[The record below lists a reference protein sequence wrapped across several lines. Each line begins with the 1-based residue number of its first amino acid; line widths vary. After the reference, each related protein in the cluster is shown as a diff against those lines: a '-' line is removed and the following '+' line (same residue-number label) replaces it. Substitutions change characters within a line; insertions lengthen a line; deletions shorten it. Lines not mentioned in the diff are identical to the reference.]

1 MDGSTTLNKGLY
13 INKRNFR
20 LFKGSQLQSMEWI
33 KIPEEAE
40 ECYYFDGSDPEGVED
55 LCFYTKDLE
64 STWSDYYWSDNV
76 KSDSPTFQQIKT
88 YVNTHGKLVW
98 ERNVNDVVASNVND
112 ENVNNITDNTVK
124 SVADVVLVTTDAIH
138 HPKHYTSDDCGVEAI
153 EVTSLL
159 PACIS
164 NAVKYVWRCGK
175 KDEDLQEL
183 KKALWYI
190 NYSIDN
196 DLPSFADQLSDSL
209 EFQELVEKVKSHW
222 VGNKYMFIDAV
233 YWGNQETMKKALE
246 LMILELASNQET

>member
-1 MDGSTTLNKGLY
+1 MFTMKMDGSTTLNNGLY
-13 INKRNFR
+13 INKKTFEVVEYPVGHQRT
-20 LFKGSQLQSMEWI
+20 KCV

-40 ECYYFDGSDPEGVED
+40 ECYYFDRNHPEGIED
-55 LCFYTKDLE
+55 LLFYTKDLE
-64 STWSDYYWSDNV
+64 DTWCDDGYWSDNV
-76 KSDSPTFQQIKT
+76 ESIEPSYSEIRN
-88 YVNTHGKLVW
+88 YVNTYGKLVW
-98 ERNVNDVVASNVND
+98 KRNIDKLPDDV
-112 ENVNNITDNTVK
+112 NTV
-124 SVADVVLVTTDAIH
+124 ADAIH

-190 NYSIDN
+190 NYSINN
-196 DLPSFADQLSDSL
+196 DLPSSIDGLSDSL
-209 EFQELVEKVKSHW
+209 EYEALINKVKSHW

-246 LMILELASNQET
+246 LMIQEITSSQES

>member
-1 MDGSTTLNKGLY
+1 MNHKDLY
-13 INKRNFR
+13 IHNKT
-20 LFKGSQLQSMEWI
+20 FKCFEGGQPRGIDWT

-40 ECYYFDGSDPEGVED
+40 ECYYFDGNHPEGIED
-55 LCFYTKDLE
+55 LLFYTKDLE
-64 STWSDYYWSDNV
+64 ATWTGEYWSDNV
-76 KSDSPTFQQIKT
+76 KSDYPTYHEIKS
-88 YVNTHGKLVW
+88 YIKEYGKLVW
-98 ERNVNDVVASNVND
+98 KRNVN
-112 ENVNNITDNTVK
+112 NTMDTVH
-124 SVADVVLVTTDAIH
+124 SVADAIH

-153 EVTSLL
+153 EITSLL

-164 NAVKYVWRCGK
+164 NTVKYVWRCGK

-196 DLPSFADQLSDSL
+196 DLPSFVDQLSDSL

-233 YWGNQETMKKALE
+233 YWGNQETMKKAIE
-246 LMILELASNQET
+246 LMILELTSNQET

>member
-1 MDGSTTLNKGLY
+1 MSNKDLY
-13 INKRNFR
+13 INKKT
-20 LFKGSQLQSMEWI
+20 FKCLEGEIPKGIDWI

-55 LCFYTKDLE
+55 LCFYKNGLKEVWEDGEEPNFWYSFEDKSSVLK
-64 STWSDYYWSDNV
+64 YV
-76 KSDSPTFQQIKT
+76 KN
-88 YVNTHGKLVW
+88 YGKLVW
-98 ERNVNDVVASNVND
+98 KRNVNNTND
-112 ENVNNITDNTVK
+112 FVHIVSDTV
-124 SVADVVLVTTDAIH
+124 H
-138 HPKHYTSDDCGVEAI
+138 RPKHYTSDDCGVEAI
-153 EVTSLL
+153 EITSLL

-196 DLPSFADQLSDSL
+196 DLPSFVDQLSDSL
-209 EFQELVEKVKSHW
+209 EFQEMVERVKSYW

-233 YWGNQETMKKALE
+233 YWGNQKTMKKALE
-246 LMILELASNQET
+246 IMILELTSNKDAQHVKRK

>member
-1 MDGSTTLNKGLY
+1 MNHKDLY
-13 INKRNFR
+13 INKKT
-20 LFKGSQLQSMEWI
+20 FKCLEGLVSSGIDWI

-40 ECYYFDGSDPEGVED
+40 ECYYFDGSDPECVED

-64 STWSDYYWSDNV
+64 ATWSDYYWSDNLNGE
-76 KSDSPTFQQIKT
+76 SPTYQEIKSYVKT
-88 YVNTHGKLVW
+88 YGKLVW
-98 ERNVNDVVASNVND
+98 KRNVNDVVKST
-112 ENVNNITDNTVK
+112 IDN
-124 SVADVVLVTTDAIH
+124 AVLDAIHSIDDTIH
-138 HPKHYTSDDCGVEAI
+138 HPKHYTSDGCGVEAI

-196 DLPSFADQLSDSL
+196 DLPSFVDQLSDSL
-209 EFQELVEKVKSHW
+209 EFQSLVEKVKSHW
-222 VGNKYMFIDAV
+222 AGNKYMFIDAV

-246 LMILELASNQET
+246 LMILELES

>member
-1 MDGSTTLNKGLY
+1 MSNKDLY
-13 INKRNFR
+13 IHKKT
-20 LFKGSQLQSMEWI
+20 FKCLEGAIPKGVDWI

-40 ECYYFDGSDPEGVED
+40 ECYYFDGSEPDGVEE

-64 STWSDYYWSDNV
+64 ATWSDYYWSDNV
-76 KSDSPTFQQIKT
+76 NNVHQQYEDIVA
-88 YVNTHGKLVW
+88 YVKEYGKLVW
-98 ERNVNDVVASNVND
+98 KRNVNNTIDDVH
-112 ENVNNITDNTVK
+112 
-124 SVADVVLVTTDAIH
+124 SVADAIH

-153 EVTSLL
+153 EITSLL

-196 DLPSFADQLSDSL
+196 GLPTFVDELSDSL

-246 LMILELASNQET
+246 IMILEITSNQET

>member
-1 MDGSTTLNKGLY
+1 MNHKDLY
-13 INKRNFR
+13 IHKKT
-20 LFKGSQLQSMEWI
+20 FKCLEGLVSNGYFAESIDWI
-33 KIPEEAE
+33 KIPDEAE
-40 ECYYFDGSDPEGVED
+40 EGYYFDGSDPEGIED
-55 LCFYTKDLE
+55 LCFYTEDFE
-64 STWSDYYWSDNV
+64 ATWDDNYWSDNT
-76 KSDSPTFQQIKT
+76 KCTSPTYQQIKNYVKT
-88 YVNTHGKLVW
+88 YGKLVW
-98 ERNVNDVVASNVND
+98 KRGVIDVGDVVSNDMTSDTVN
-112 ENVNNITDNTVK
+112 
-124 SVADVVLVTTDAIH
+124 

-196 DLPSFADQLSDSL
+196 DLPSFVNELSDSL
-209 EFQELVEKVKSHW
+209 EFQSLVEKVKSHW
-222 VGNKYMFIDAV
+222 TGNKYMFIDAV

-246 LMILELASNQET
+246 LMIQEITGNQET

>member
-1 MDGSTTLNKGLY
+1 MNHKDLY
-13 INKRNFR
+13 INKKT
-20 LFKGSQLQSMEWI
+20 FKCLEGLVSNGDFAKSIGWI

-40 ECYYFDGSDPEGVED
+40 ECYYFDGSDPDGVEE

-64 STWSDYYWSDNV
+64 ATWSDYYWSDNV
-76 KSDSPTFQQIKT
+76 KSDSPTYQEIKN
-88 YVNTHGKLVW
+88 YVKEYGQLVW
-98 ERNVNDVVASNVND
+98 KRNVNNTMD
-112 ENVNNITDNTVK
+112 TVK
-124 SVADVVLVTTDAIH
+124 SVADAIH

-153 EVTSLL
+153 EITSLL

-190 NYSIDN
+190 NYSIAN
-196 DLPSFADQLSDSL
+196 DLPSFVDELSDSL

-246 LMILELASNQET
+246 LMILEITSNQET

>member
-1 MDGSTTLNKGLY
+1 MSNKDLY
-13 INKRNFR
+13 IHKKT
-20 LFKGSQLQSMEWI
+20 FKCLEGGVPNGTDWI

-40 ECYYFDGSDPEGVED
+40 ECYYFDGNDPEGVEE
-55 LCFYTKDLE
+55 LVFYKNILKEVWEDGE
-64 STWSDYYWSDNV
+64 EPNFWYSFED
-76 KSDSPTFQQIKT
+76 KSGVLNYVRT
-88 YVNTHGKLVW
+88 YGKLVW
-98 ERNVNDVVASNVND
+98 KRNVSDTID
-112 ENVNNITDNTVK
+112 TVIN
-124 SVADVVLVTTDAIH
+124 TTDAIH

-153 EVTSLL
+153 EITSLL

-196 DLPSFADQLSDSL
+196 GLPTFVDELSDSL

-246 LMILELASNQET
+246 LMIQELTSNQETQHAKRK

>member
-1 MDGSTTLNKGLY
+1 MKHKDLY
-13 INKRNFR
+13 INKKT
-20 LFKGSQLQSMEWI
+20 FKCLEGMIPKGIDWI
-33 KIPEEAE
+33 KIPDEAE
-40 ECYYFDGSDPEGVED
+40 ECYYFDGSDPSVPED
-55 LCFYTKDLE
+55 LVFYTKYLE
-64 STWSDYYWSDNV
+64 ATWSYTYWSDNV
-76 KSDSPTFQQIKT
+76 NSDFPTYQEIKN
-88 YVNTHGKLVW
+88 YVKDYGKLVW
-98 ERNVNDVVASNVND
+98 KRGVIDVSDVVANDITIDTVN
-112 ENVNNITDNTVK
+112 
-124 SVADVVLVTTDAIH
+124 

-196 DLPSFADQLSDSL
+196 DLPSFVDQLSDSL
-209 EFQELVEKVKSHW
+209 EFQSLVEKVKSHW

-246 LMILELASNQET
+246 LMIQEITSNQES

>member
-1 MDGSTTLNKGLY
+1 MNHIDLY
-13 INKRNFR
+13 INKKT
-20 LFKGSQLQSMEWI
+20 FKCLEGLVSNGDFAKSIGWI
-33 KIPEEAE
+33 KIPEGAE
-40 ECYYFDGSDPEGVED
+40 ECYYFDGSDPDGVED

-64 STWSDYYWSDNV
+64 ATWSDWYWSDNV
-76 KSDSPTFQQIKT
+76 KSDSPTYQEIKSYVTT
-88 YVNTHGKLVW
+88 YGKLVW
-98 ERNVNDVVASNVND
+98 KRNVSDVVNNTMGDTVNTMSD
-112 ENVNNITDNTVK
+112 TV
-124 SVADVVLVTTDAIH
+124 H

-153 EVTSLL
+153 EITSLL

-196 DLPSFADQLSDSL
+196 DLPSFVDELSDSL

-246 LMILELASNQET
+246 LMILELTSNQET

>member
-1 MDGSTTLNKGLY
+1 MNHKDLY
-13 INKRNFR
+13 INKKT
-20 LFKGSQLQSMEWI
+20 FKCLEGLVSSGDFAESIDWI

-40 ECYYFDGSDPEGVED
+40 ECYYFDGSDPEGVDD
-55 LCFYTKDLE
+55 LCFYKNSLKEVWEDGE
-64 STWSDYYWSDNV
+64 EPNFWYDFED
-76 KSDSPTFQQIKT
+76 KSGVLKYVTT
-88 YVNTHGKLVW
+88 YGKLVW
-98 ERNVNDVVASNVND
+98 KRD
-112 ENVNNITDNTVK
+112 VNNTMDTVINTMDTAK
-124 SVADVVLVTTDAIH
+124 SVADAIH

-190 NYSIDN
+190 DYSIDN
-196 DLPSFADQLSDSL
+196 DLPSFVNELSDSL
-209 EFQELVEKVKSHW
+209 EFQSLVEKVKSHW

-233 YWGNQETMKKALE
+233 YWGNQETMKKTLE
-246 LMILELASNQET
+246 LMILELTSNQEE

>member
-1 MDGSTTLNKGLY
+1 MSNKDLY
-13 INKRNFR
+13 IHKKT
-20 LFKGSQLQSMEWI
+20 FKCLEGLVSNGTDWI

-40 ECYYFDGSDPEGVED
+40 ECYYFDGSDPGGVED

-64 STWSDYYWSDNV
+64 ATWDDNYWSDNT
-76 KSDSPTFQQIKT
+76 KCTSPTYQEIKNYVTT
-88 YVNTHGKLVW
+88 YGKLVW
-98 ERNVNDVVASNVND
+98 KRDISDVVNDTTGD
-112 ENVNNITDNTVK
+112 TVK
-124 SVADVVLVTTDAIH
+124 TIADAIH

-153 EVTSLL
+153 EITSLL

-196 DLPSFADQLSDSL
+196 DLPSFVDQLSDSL
-209 EFQELVEKVKSHW
+209 EFQEMIEKVKSHW

-233 YWGNQETMKKALE
+233 YWGNQKTMKKALE
-246 LMILELASNQET
+246 LMILELTSNQET

>member
-1 MDGSTTLNKGLY
+1 MSHADLW
-13 INKRNFR
+13 INKKTFKT
-20 LFKGSQLQSMEWI
+20 FKGGQLRGIDWI
-33 KIPEEAE
+33 KIPDEAE
-40 ECYYFDGSDPEGVED
+40 ECYYFDGSDPDVPED
-55 LCFYTKDLE
+55 LLFYTKDLE
-64 STWSDYYWSDNV
+64 ATWTGCYWSSNTECI
-76 KSDSPTFQQIKT
+76 SPTYQEIKNYVREYGQI
-88 YVNTHGKLVW
+88 VW
-98 ERNVNDVVASNVND
+98 KRNVA
-112 ENVNNITDNTVK
+112 VNNAEEVVHI
-124 SVADVVLVTTDAIH
+124 VADAIH
-138 HPKHYTSDDCGVEAI
+138 HPKHYTSDGCGVEAI

-196 DLPSFADQLSDSL
+196 DLPSFIGELSDSL
-209 EFQELVEKVKSHW
+209 EFQSLVEKVKSHW

-246 LMILELASNQET
+246 IMIQEIASNQES

>member
-1 MDGSTTLNKGLY
+1 MSNKDLY
-13 INKRNFR
+13 INNKT
-20 LFKGSQLQSMEWI
+20 FKCLDGESATGTSDWI

-40 ECYYFDGSDPEGVED
+40 VCYYFDGSDPEGVED

-64 STWSDYYWSDNV
+64 ATWDDNYWSDNTRCAE
-76 KSDSPTFQQIKT
+76 PTYQQIKN
-88 YVNTHGKLVW
+88 YVTTHGKLVW
-98 ERNVNDVVASNVND
+98 KRDVNVAAID
-112 ENVNNITDNTVK
+112 TM
-124 SVADVVLVTTDAIH
+124 DAIH

-153 EVTSLL
+153 EITSLL

-196 DLPSFADQLSDSL
+196 DLQSFVDELSDSL
-209 EFQELVEKVKSHW
+209 EFQSLIEKVKSHW

-246 LMILELASNQET
+246 FMIQEITSNQES

>member
-1 MDGSTTLNKGLY
+1 MNHKDLY
-13 INKRNFR
+13 INKQT
-20 LFKGSQLQSMEWI
+20 FKCLELSLQESYSLESTRWI
-33 KIPEEAE
+33 KIPDEAE
-40 ECYYFDGSDPEGVED
+40 ECYYFDGSDPEGTED
-55 LCFYTKDLE
+55 LIFYTKDFE
-64 STWSDYYWSDNV
+64 ATWSYTYWSDNV
-76 KSDSPTFQQIKT
+76 NSDFPTYQEIKKYVKT
-88 YVNTHGKLVW
+88 YGKLVW
-98 ERNVNDVVASNVND
+98 KRNVSDVSDVVA
-112 ENVNNITDNTVK
+112 NNITSDTVK
-124 SVADVVLVTTDAIH
+124 NTTSVVH

-196 DLPSFADQLSDSL
+196 DLPSFVDQLSDSL
-209 EFQELVEKVKSHW
+209 EFQSLVERVKSHW

-246 LMILELASNQET
+246 LMILELES

>member
-1 MDGSTTLNKGLY
+1 MSNKDLY
-13 INKRNFR
+13 IHKKT
-20 LFKGSQLQSMEWI
+20 FKCLEGLVSSGDFAESIDWI
-33 KIPEEAE
+33 KIPEGAE
-40 ECYYFDGSDPEGVED
+40 ECYYFDGSDPTVPED
-55 LCFYTKDLE
+55 LLFYTKDLE
-64 STWSDYYWSDNV
+64 ATWTGEYWSDNV
-76 KSDSPTFQQIKT
+76 KSDYPTYHEIKS
-88 YVNTHGKLVW
+88 YIKECGKLVW
-98 ERNVNDVVASNVND
+98 KRNVNNTND
-112 ENVNNITDNTVK
+112 FVHIESD
-124 SVADVVLVTTDAIH
+124 SVR

-153 EVTSLL
+153 EITSLL

-196 DLPSFADQLSDSL
+196 DLPSFVDELSDSL

-233 YWGNQETMKKALE
+233 YWGNQETMKKSLE
-246 LMILELASNQET
+246 LMILELTANQEA

>member
-1 MDGSTTLNKGLY
+1 MNHKDLY
-13 INKRNFR
+13 INKKT
-20 LFKGSQLQSMEWI
+20 FKCLEGLVSNGDFAKSIGWI

-64 STWSDYYWSDNV
+64 ATWDDNYWSDNT
-76 KSDSPTFQQIKT
+76 KCTSPTYQEIKNYVTT
-88 YVNTHGKLVW
+88 YGKLVW
-98 ERNVNDVVASNVND
+98 KR
-112 ENVNNITDNTVK
+112 NVNNINNFAQIVSDT
-124 SVADVVLVTTDAIH
+124 IH

-153 EVTSLL
+153 EITSLL

-196 DLPSFADQLSDSL
+196 DLPSFVDELSDSL

-246 LMILELASNQET
+246 LMIQDLEA

>member
-1 MDGSTTLNKGLY
+1 MGYKDLY
-13 INKRNFR
+13 IHKKT
-20 LFKGSQLQSMEWI
+20 FKCLEGLVSSGIDWI

-55 LCFYTKDLE
+55 LCFYTKDFE
-64 STWSDYYWSDNV
+64 ATWSDWYWSDNV
-76 KSDSPTFQQIKT
+76 KSDHPTYQQIKN
-88 YVNTHGKLVW
+88 YVKEYGQLVW
-98 ERNVNDVVASNVND
+98 KRNVSAD
-112 ENVNNITDNTVK
+112 VNNEMDTV
-124 SVADVVLVTTDAIH
+124 SNTTDAIH

-153 EVTSLL
+153 EITSLL

-196 DLPSFADQLSDSL
+196 DLPSFVDELSDSL

-246 LMILELASNQET
+246 LMILELTSNQET

>member
-1 MDGSTTLNKGLY
+1 MSNKDLY
-13 INKRNFR
+13 IHKKTFEVVEYPVGHQRR
-20 LFKGSQLQSMEWI
+20 KCV

-40 ECYYFDGSDPEGVED
+40 ECYYFDGSDPDVPED
-55 LCFYTKDLE
+55 LLFYTKDLE
-64 STWSDYYWSDNV
+64 ATWTGKYWSDNT
-76 KSDSPTFQQIKT
+76 KCIHPTYHGIKT
-88 YVNTHGKLVW
+88 YVKTYGKLVW
-98 ERNVNDVVASNVND
+98 KRGAIDVSEVIANDMTSDTVN
-112 ENVNNITDNTVK
+112 
-124 SVADVVLVTTDAIH
+124 

-196 DLPSFADQLSDSL
+196 DLPSFVSELSDSL
-209 EFQELVEKVKSHW
+209 EYEALISKVKSHW
-222 VGNKYMFIDAV
+222 TGNKYMFIDAV

-246 LMILELASNQET
+246 LMIEELTGN

>member
-1 MDGSTTLNKGLY
+1 MNNKDLY
-13 INKRNFR
+13 INKQP
-20 LFKGSQLQSMEWI
+20 FKCLELSLQESYLLESGIDWI

-40 ECYYFDGSDPEGVED
+40 ECYYFDGSDPDGDED
-55 LCFYTKDLE
+55 LVFYTKDLE
-64 STWSDYYWSDNV
+64 ATWADYYWSSDV
-76 KSDSPTFQQIKT
+76 KSNEPTYQQIKN
-88 YVNTHGKLVW
+88 YVTTHGKLVW
-98 ERNVNDVVASNVND
+98 KRNVD
-112 ENVNNITDNTVK
+112 VNN
-124 SVADVVLVTTDAIH
+124 AEDAIH

-196 DLPSFADQLSDSL
+196 DLPSFVDGLSDSL
-209 EFQELVEKVKSHW
+209 GFQELVEKVKSHW

-233 YWGNQETMKKALE
+233 YWGNQETMKKAIE
-246 LMILELASNQET
+246 LMIQELTSNQ

>member
-1 MDGSTTLNKGLY
+1 MSNKDLY
-13 INKRNFR
+13 IHKKT
-20 LFKGSQLQSMEWI
+20 FKCLEGLVSNGDIPKGIDWI

-55 LCFYTKDLE
+55 LIFYTKDLE
-64 STWSDYYWSDNV
+64 ATWSDYYWSSNV
-76 KSDSPTFQQIKT
+76 NGESPTYQKIKSYVTT
-88 YVNTHGKLVW
+88 YGKLVW
-98 ERNVNDVVASNVND
+98 KRNVSV
-112 ENVNNITDNTVK
+112 NVNNTN
-124 SVADVVLVTTDAIH
+124 DAIHSIDDSIH

-153 EVTSLL
+153 EITSLL

-196 DLPSFADQLSDSL
+196 DLPTFVEGLSDSL
-209 EFQELVEKVKSHW
+209 EFQDLVEKVKSHW

-233 YWGNQETMKKALE
+233 YWGNQETMKKSLE
-246 LMILELASNQET
+246 LMIQELTSNQET

>member
-1 MDGSTTLNKGLY
+1 MNHKDLY
-13 INKRNFR
+13 INKKT
-20 LFKGSQLQSMEWI
+20 FKCLEGLVSNGDFAKSIGWI

-64 STWSDYYWSDNV
+64 ATWSDYYWSDNV
-76 KSDSPTFQQIKT
+76 NSDSPTYQQIKN
-88 YVNTHGKLVW
+88 YVKAYGKLVW
-98 ERNVNDVVASNVND
+98 KRNVNNTMD
-112 ENVNNITDNTVK
+112 TVK
-124 SVADVVLVTTDAIH
+124 IVADSVH

-153 EVTSLL
+153 EITSLL

-196 DLPSFADQLSDSL
+196 DLPSFVDELSDSL

-233 YWGNQETMKKALE
+233 YWGNQKTMKKSLE
-246 LMILELASNQET
+246 RMIEELET

>member
-1 MDGSTTLNKGLY
+1 MNHAGLY
-13 INKRNFR
+13 INKVTFNCLELSLREIC
-20 LFKGSQLQSMEWI
+20 LLEMTDWI

-40 ECYYFDGSDPEGVED
+40 ECYYFDGSDPEGVEE
-55 LCFYTKDLE
+55 LCFYKNSLKEVWEDGE
-64 STWSDYYWSDNV
+64 EPNFWYSFED
-76 KSDSPTFQQIKT
+76 KSGVLNYVKT
-88 YVNTHGKLVW
+88 YGKLVW
-98 ERNVNDVVASNVND
+98 KRD
-112 ENVNNITDNTVK
+112 VNNTNDFVHI
-124 SVADVVLVTTDAIH
+124 VADAIH

-153 EVTSLL
+153 EITSLL

-196 DLPSFADQLSDSL
+196 DLPSFVDELSDSL
-209 EFQELVEKVKSHW
+209 EFQALVEKVKSQW

-233 YWGNQETMKKALE
+233 YWGNQETMKKAID
-246 LMILELASNQET
+246 LMIQELTSNQET

>member
-1 MDGSTTLNKGLY
+1 MNHKDLY
-13 INKRNFR
+13 IHKKT
-20 LFKGSQLQSMEWI
+20 FKVFEGCQPRGVDWI

-40 ECYYFDGSDPEGVED
+40 ICYYFDGSCPVVPED
-55 LCFYTKDLE
+55 LLFYTKDLE
-64 STWSDYYWSDNV
+64 ATWTGAYWSDNV
-76 KSDSPTFQQIKT
+76 KCTVPTYHEIKSYVKEYGKLIWKRDANNLADT
-88 YVNTHGKLVW
+88 VNTVSDT
-98 ERNVNDVVASNVND
+98 V
-112 ENVNNITDNTVK
+112 NTV
-124 SVADVVLVTTDAIH
+124 SDTVN
-138 HPKHYTSDDCGVEAI
+138 HPTHYTSDDCGVEAI

-159 PACIS
+159 PACVS

-196 DLPSFADQLSDSL
+196 ELPAFADELTETL

-233 YWGNQETMKKALE
+233 YWGNQENMKKALE
-246 LMILELASNQET
+246 LMILELTSNQET

>member
-1 MDGSTTLNKGLY
+1 MNHKDLY
-13 INKRNFR
+13 IHKKT
-20 LFKGSQLQSMEWI
+20 FKCLEGGVPNGTDWI

-40 ECYYFDGSDPEGVED
+40 ECYYFDGSDQEGVEE
-55 LCFYTKDLE
+55 LCFYKNSLKEVWEDGEEPNFWYSFKDKIRVLN
-64 STWSDYYWSDNV
+64 YV
-76 KSDSPTFQQIKT
+76 K
-88 YVNTHGKLVW
+88 THGKLVW
-98 ERNVNDVVASNVND
+98 KCDLNET
-112 ENVNNITDNTVK
+112 VNNTTDTVK
-124 SVADVVLVTTDAIH
+124 SVADSVH

-153 EVTSLL
+153 EITSLL

-183 KKALWYI
+183 KKASWYI

-196 DLPSFADQLSDSL
+196 DLPSFVDELSDSL
-209 EFQELVEKVKSHW
+209 EFQELVGKVKSHW

-246 LMILELASNQET
+246 LMILELTSNQET

>member
-1 MDGSTTLNKGLY
+1 MSNKDLY
-13 INKRNFR
+13 INKKT
-20 LFKGSQLQSMEWI
+20 FKCLELSLQESYSLESSRWI

-40 ECYYFDGSDPEGVED
+40 EGYYFDGSDPEGVED
-55 LCFYTKDLE
+55 LLFYTKDLE
-64 STWSDYYWSDNV
+64 ATWSDYYWSDNV
-76 KSDSPTFQQIKT
+76 ESVYQQYEEIKN
-88 YVNTHGKLVW
+88 YVKEYGKLVW
-98 ERNVNDVVASNVND
+98 KRTVNDVVKST
-112 ENVNNITDNTVK
+112 TDNTV
-124 SVADVVLVTTDAIH
+124 SDTVH

-153 EVTSLL
+153 EITSLL

-164 NAVKYVWRCGK
+164 NTVKYVWRCGK

-196 DLPSFADQLSDSL
+196 DLPSFVDELSDSL

-246 LMILELASNQET
+246 IMIQDLEA

>member
-1 MDGSTTLNKGLY
+1 MNHTDLY
-13 INKRNFR
+13 INKKT
-20 LFKGSQLQSMEWI
+20 FKCLEGAIPKGIDWI

-40 ECYYFDGSDPEGVED
+40 ECYYFDGSDPEEVED
-55 LCFYTKDLE
+55 LIFYTKDFE
-64 STWSDYYWSDNV
+64 STWSYTYWSDNV
-76 KSDSPTFQQIKT
+76 NSDFPTYQEIKN
-88 YVNTHGKLVW
+88 YVREHGQLVW
-98 ERNVNDVVASNVND
+98 KRD
-112 ENVNNITDNTVK
+112 VNNM
-124 SVADVVLVTTDAIH
+124 ADVVNDTNSDTVN
-138 HPKHYTSDDCGVEAI
+138 HPKHYTSDDCGFEAI

-196 DLPSFADQLSDSL
+196 NLPSFVNDLSDSL
-209 EFQELVEKVKSHW
+209 EFQSLVEKVKSHW
-222 VGNKYMFIDAV
+222 SGNKYMFIDAV

-246 LMILELASNQET
+246 LMIKELET

>member
-1 MDGSTTLNKGLY
+1 MNHKDLY
-13 INKRNFR
+13 IHKKT
-20 LFKGSQLQSMEWI
+20 FKCLDGAIPKGINWI
-33 KIPEEAE
+33 KIPDEAE

-55 LCFYTKDLE
+55 LCFYAKDLE
-64 STWSDYYWSDNV
+64 ATWSDYYWSDNV
-76 KSDSPTFQQIKT
+76 KRDSPTYQEVKN
-88 YVNTHGKLVW
+88 YVKEYGQLVW
-98 ERNVNDVVASNVND
+98 KRTITNDVI
-112 ENVNNITDNTVK
+112 VNNTNDFVHTV
-124 SVADVVLVTTDAIH
+124 ADAIH

-153 EVTSLL
+153 EITSLL

-196 DLPSFADQLSDSL
+196 GLPTFVDELSDSL

-233 YWGNQETMKKALE
+233 YWGNQETMKKAIE
-246 LMILELASNQET
+246 LMILELTSNQEA

>member
-1 MDGSTTLNKGLY
+1 MNLSNKEMY
-13 INKRNFR
+13 INKKT
-20 LFKGSQLQSMEWI
+20 FKCLDGVIPKGIDWI
-33 KIPEEAE
+33 KIPDEAE
-40 ECYYFDGSDPEGVED
+40 ECYCFDGSDPEGVED
-55 LCFYTKDLE
+55 LIFYTKDLE
-64 STWSDYYWSDNV
+64 ATWDENYWSDNV
-76 KSDSPTFQQIKT
+76 NSVHPTHQEIKNYVKT
-88 YVNTHGKLVW
+88 YGKLVW
-98 ERNVNDVVASNVND
+98 KRNVDALTDMVDSVN
-112 ENVNNITDNTVK
+112 
-124 SVADVVLVTTDAIH
+124 

-190 NYSIDN
+190 NYSIEN
-196 DLPSFADQLSDSL
+196 DLPSFVDELSDSL
-209 EFQELVEKVKSHW
+209 EFQSLVEKVKSHW

-246 LMILELASNQET
+246 LMIEELEA

>member
-1 MDGSTTLNKGLY
+1 MNHKDLY
-13 INKRNFR
+13 IHKKT
-20 LFKGSQLQSMEWI
+20 FKVVEYPVGHQRTKCV

-40 ECYYFDGSDPEGVED
+40 ECYYFDGSDPEGVEG
-55 LCFYTKDLE
+55 LVFYTKDLE
-64 STWSDYYWSDNV
+64 ETWSDYYWSDNV
-76 KSDSPTFQQIKT
+76 KSNEPTYQEIESYIKK
-88 YVNTHGKLVW
+88 YGQLVW
-98 ERNVNDVVASNVND
+98 KRNVNNTND
-112 ENVNNITDNTVK
+112 FVHIE
-124 SVADVVLVTTDAIH
+124 SDAIH

-164 NAVKYVWRCGK
+164 NSVKYVWRCGK

-196 DLPSFADQLSDSL
+196 DLPTFVDGLSDSL
-209 EFQELVEKVKSHW
+209 EYEALINKVKSHW
-222 VGNKYMFIDAV
+222 VGHKYMFIDAV

-246 LMILELASNQET
+246 LMIQEITSNQET

>member
-1 MDGSTTLNKGLY
+1 MNKDLY
-13 INKRNFR
+13 IHKKT
-20 LFKGSQLQSMEWI
+20 FKCLEGGIPKWDFAKNIDWI

-64 STWSDYYWSDNV
+64 ATWSDYYWSDNV
-76 KSDSPTFQQIKT
+76 KSDDPTYQQIKN
-88 YVNTHGKLVW
+88 YVKEYGQLVW
-98 ERNVNDVVASNVND
+98 KRDV
-112 ENVNNITDNTVK
+112 INTIDFVHIE
-124 SVADVVLVTTDAIH
+124 SDTVH
-138 HPKHYTSDDCGVEAI
+138 HPKHYISDDCGVEAI
-153 EVTSLL
+153 EITSLL

-196 DLPSFADQLSDSL
+196 DLPSFVDELSDSL
-209 EFQELVEKVKSHW
+209 EFQGLVEKVKSHW

-246 LMILELASNQET
+246 LMILELES

>member
-1 MDGSTTLNKGLY
+1 MNHKDLY
-13 INKRNFR
+13 INKKT
-20 LFKGSQLQSMEWI
+20 FKCLEGGVPNGTDWI

-40 ECYYFDGSDPEGVED
+40 ECYYFDGSDQEGVEE
-55 LCFYTKDLE
+55 LCFYKNSLKEVWEDGEEPNFWYSFKDKIRVLN
-64 STWSDYYWSDNV
+64 YV
-76 KSDSPTFQQIKT
+76 K
-88 YVNTHGKLVW
+88 THGKLVW
-98 ERNVNDVVASNVND
+98 KCDLNET
-112 ENVNNITDNTVK
+112 VNNTTDTVK
-124 SVADVVLVTTDAIH
+124 SVADSVH

-153 EVTSLL
+153 EITSLL

-183 KKALWYI
+183 KKASWYI

-196 DLPSFADQLSDSL
+196 DLPSFVDELSDSL
-209 EFQELVEKVKSHW
+209 EFQELVGKVKSHW

-246 LMILELASNQET
+246 LMILELTSNQET

>member
-1 MDGSTTLNKGLY
+1 MNHKDLY
-13 INKRNFR
+13 INKKT
-20 LFKGSQLQSMEWI
+20 FKCLEGLVSNGDFVKSIGWI

-64 STWSDYYWSDNV
+64 ATWSDYYWSDNV
-76 KSDSPTFQQIKT
+76 KSDSPTYQEIKN
-88 YVNTHGKLVW
+88 YVKEYGQLVW
-98 ERNVNDVVASNVND
+98 KRNVNNTND
-112 ENVNNITDNTVK
+112 FVHIESDIVHSI
-124 SVADVVLVTTDAIH
+124 ADSIH

-153 EVTSLL
+153 EITSLL

-196 DLPSFADQLSDSL
+196 DLPSFVDELSDSL

-246 LMILELASNQET
+246 LMILELTSN

>member
-1 MDGSTTLNKGLY
+1 MNHTDLY
-13 INKRNFR
+13 INKKTFEVVEYPVGYQRT
-20 LFKGSQLQSMEWI
+20 KCV

-40 ECYYFDGSDPEGVED
+40 ECYYFDGSDPECVED
-55 LCFYTKDLE
+55 LVFYTKDLE
-64 STWSDYYWSDNV
+64 ATWSDYHWSDNTKCV
-76 KSDSPTFQQIKT
+76 SPTYQEIKS
-88 YVNTHGKLVW
+88 YVTTHGKLVW
-98 ERNVNDVVASNVND
+98 KRNVD
-112 ENVNNITDNTVK
+112 TVK
-124 SVADVVLVTTDAIH
+124 TVADVVHIVDDAIH

-153 EVTSLL
+153 EITSLL

-196 DLPSFADQLSDSL
+196 DLPSFVNELSDSL
-209 EFQELVEKVKSHW
+209 EYEDLINKVKAHW

-233 YWGNQETMKKALE
+233 YWGNQESMKKALE
-246 LMILELASNQET
+246 LMIKELTSNQES

>member
-1 MDGSTTLNKGLY
+1 MFIIRTDGSTTLNNDLY
-13 INKRNFR
+13 IHKKT
-20 LFKGSQLQSMEWI
+20 FKCLEGLVSSGIDWI

-40 ECYYFDGSDPEGVED
+40 ECYYFDGSHPEGIEE
-55 LCFYTKDLE
+55 LCFYKNSLKEGWQDGE
-64 STWSDYYWSDNV
+64 EPNFWHGFED
-76 KSDSPTFQQIKT
+76 KSSVLKYVTT
-88 YVNTHGKLVW
+88 YGKLVW
-98 ERNVNDVVASNVND
+98 KRD
-112 ENVNNITDNTVK
+112 VNNTTDTVNNTIDAIH
-124 SVADVVLVTTDAIH
+124 SVADAIH

-153 EVTSLL
+153 EITSLL

-196 DLPSFADQLSDSL
+196 YLPSFVDELSDSL
-209 EFQELVEKVKSHW
+209 EFQDLVEKVKSHW

-246 LMILELASNQET
+246 LMILELISNKDT